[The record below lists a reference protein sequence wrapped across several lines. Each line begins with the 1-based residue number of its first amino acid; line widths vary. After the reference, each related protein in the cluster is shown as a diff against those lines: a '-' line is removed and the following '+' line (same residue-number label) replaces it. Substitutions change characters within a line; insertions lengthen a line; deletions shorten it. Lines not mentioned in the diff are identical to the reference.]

1 MARTATT
8 KPADD
13 LTHAEAGAAFRAF
26 CSTVS
31 SKAEIHVY
39 LGLRR
44 STGGAIRAALSP
56 RGLLDRWS
64 IDAGGDTY
72 TELLQAIEA
81 AWADNSEAHAVKV
94 VREMALAIIDI
105 TDSLGRCTD
114 AALRAKFDAADVA
127 RYGEHATAAANEMAS
142 NGPFSIVTLAGANDA
157 VAA

>member
-1 MARTATT
+1 MQTADTISA
-8 KPADD
+8 PD
-13 LTHAEAGAAFRAF
+13 LTHAEAKEAFAAF

-44 STGGAIRAALSP
+44 STGALRAALSP
-56 RGLLDRWS
+56 KGLLDRWS
-64 IDAGGDTY
+64 IDASGDTY
-72 TELLQAIEA
+72 VELLQAIEA
-81 AWADNSEAHAVKV
+81 AWADNSESHALKI
-94 VREMALAIIDI
+94 VREMALAIIEI
-105 TDSLGRCTD
+105 TDSLGQCTD

-142 NGPFSIVTLAGANDA
+142 NGPFSIVTLVGANDA